1 MSDDLDSA
9 PWKAAWR
16 FSDARIQALARKVIH
31 AMQRMPASGIFG
43 DDYRFKSVWD
53 EYCREVQE
61 GPHPML
67 EAAFYQTVDPMIA
80 WQVDRLEQS
89 ERQLLEIALA
99 EDAEEWGDILMAV
112 RKSLQ
117 GIAIDRDLSKLARY

>member
-9 PWKAAWR
+9 LWKAAWR
-16 FSDARIQALARKVIH
+16 FSDARIHALARKVIH
-31 AMQRMPASGIFG
+31 AMQRMPASGVFG
-43 DDYRFKSVWD
+43 GDYRFKSVWD

-67 EAAFYQTVDPMIA
+67 EAAFDQTVDPMIA
-80 WQVDRLEQS
+80 RHIDQLDKS

-99 EDAEEWGDILMAV
+99 DGANDPGDIATAV
-112 RKSLQ
+112 RKSLPS
-117 GIAIDRDLSKLARY
+117 IAIDRDLSKFANY

>member
-9 PWKAAWR
+9 LWKAAWR

-31 AMQRMPASGIFG
+31 SLQRMPASGIFG

-53 EYCREVQE
+53 EVCREVQE

-67 EAAFYQTVDPMIA
+67 EAAFEQTIDPMIA
-80 WQVDRLEQS
+80 WQIDQLDHS

-99 EDAEEWGDILMAV
+99 EHADEPGDIVMAV

-117 GIAIDRDLSKLARY
+117 GIAIDRDLGKFANY

>member
-1 MSDDLDSA
+1 MSNDLDSA
-9 PWKAAWR
+9 LWKAAWR
-16 FSDARIQALARKVIH
+16 FSDARVQALARKVIH
-31 AMQRMPASGIFG
+31 ALQRMPASGVFG

-67 EAAFYQTVDPMIA
+67 EAAFDQAIDPMIA
-80 WQVDRLEQS
+80 WQVDQLDES
-89 ERQLLEIALA
+89 ERQLLEIALV
-99 EDAEEWGDILMAV
+99 EGAEEWGAIAMAV

-117 GIAIDRDLSKLARY
+117 GIAIDRDLSKFANY

>member
-9 PWKAAWR
+9 LWKAAWR
-16 FSDARIQALARKVIH
+16 FSDTRIQSLARKVIH
-31 AMQRMPASGIFG
+31 AMQRMAASGIFG
-43 DDYRFKSVWD
+43 DDYRSKSVWD
-53 EYCREVQE
+53 EYCHEAQE

-67 EAAFYQTVDPMIA
+67 EAAFDQTVDPMIA
-80 WQVDRLEQS
+80 WHIDQLDQS

-99 EDAEEWGDILMAV
+99 DGAEEWGDIAVAV

-117 GIAIDRDLSKLARY
+117 GIAIDRDLSKFENC

>member
-9 PWKAAWR
+9 LWKAAWR
-16 FSDARIQALARKVIH
+16 FSDTRIQSLARKVIH
-31 AMQRMPASGIFG
+31 AMQRMAASGIFG

-53 EYCREVQE
+53 EYCLEAQE

-67 EAAFYQTVDPMIA
+67 EAAFDQTVDPMIA
-80 WQVDRLEQS
+80 WHIDQLDQS

-99 EDAEEWGDILMAV
+99 DGAEEWGDIAVAV

-117 GIAIDRDLSKLARY
+117 GIAIDRDLSKFVNY

>member
-9 PWKAAWR
+9 LRKAAWR
-16 FSDARIQALARKVIH
+16 FSDSRIQALARKVIT

-67 EAAFYQTVDPMIA
+67 EAAFDQTVDPMIA

-89 ERQLLEIALA
+89 ERQLLEMALA
-99 EDAEEWGDILMAV
+99 EGAKEWGDIAMAV

-117 GIAIDRDLSKLARY
+117 GIAIDRDLSKFATY

>member
-9 PWKAAWR
+9 LWKAAWL
-16 FSDARIQALARKVIH
+16 FSDTRIQALARKVIH
-31 AMQRMPASGIFG
+31 GLQRMPASGIFG

-67 EAAFYQTVDPMIA
+67 EAAFDQTVDPMIV
-80 WQVDRLEQS
+80 WHIDQLDHS
-89 ERQLLEIALA
+89 ECQLLEIALA
-99 EDAEEWGDILMAV
+99 DGADDPGNIPMAV

-117 GIAIDRDLSKLARY
+117 GIAIDRDLSKFANY

>member
-1 MSDDLDSA
+1 MSDNLDSA
-9 PWKAAWR
+9 LWNAAWR
-16 FSDARIQALARKVIH
+16 FSDTRIRALARKVIH

-43 DDYRFKSVWD
+43 DDHRFKSVWD

-61 GPHPML
+61 GPHPIL
-67 EAAFYQTVDPMIA
+67 EAAFDQTVAPMIA
-80 WQVDRLEQS
+80 FQVDQLDHS

-99 EDAEEWGDILMAV
+99 DGAEARGDIAVAV

-117 GIAIDRDLSKLARY
+117 GIAIDRDLSKFANY

>member
-9 PWKAAWR
+9 LWKAARR
-16 FSDARIQALARKVIH
+16 FSDTRIQALARKVVHSI
-31 AMQRMPASGIFG
+31 QRMPANGIFG
-43 DDYRFKSVWD
+43 DDYLFKSVWD

-67 EAAFYQTVDPMIA
+67 EAAFDQTVDPIIA
-80 WQVDRLEQS
+80 WQVHQLDQS

-99 EDAEEWGDILMAV
+99 DNADDTGDIALSV

-117 GIAIDRDLSKLARY
+117 GIAIDRDLSKFENY

>member
-9 PWKAAWR
+9 LWKAAWR
-16 FSDARIQALARKVIH
+16 FSDARIQDLARKVIH

-43 DDYRFKSVWD
+43 GDYRFKSVWD

-67 EAAFYQTVDPMIA
+67 EAAFDQTVDPMIA
-80 WQVDRLEQS
+80 RHINQLDQS
-89 ERQLLEIALA
+89 ERELLEIALA
-99 EDAEEWGDILMAV
+99 DGADDPGDIATAV
-112 RKSLQ
+112 RKSLPS
-117 GIAIDRDLSKLARY
+117 IAIDRDLSKFAKY

>member
-1 MSDDLDSA
+1 MSDELDSA
-9 PWKAAWR
+9 LWKATWR
-16 FSDARIQALARKVIH
+16 FSDTRIQALARKVIH
-31 AMQRMPASGIFG
+31 GLQRMPASGIFG

-67 EAAFYQTVDPMIA
+67 EGAFDQTVDPMLA
-80 WQVDRLEQS
+80 WQVEHLDQS

-99 EDAEEWGDILMAV
+99 EGAVEPGDIAMAV
-112 RKSLQ
+112 RMSLR
-117 GIAIDRDLSKLARY
+117 GIAINRDLSKFAN

>member
-9 PWKAAWR
+9 LWKAAWR
-16 FSDARIQALARKVIH
+16 FADTRIQALTRKVIH
-31 AMQRMPASGIFG
+31 GLQRMPASGIFG

-53 EYCREVQE
+53 EYCREAQE

-67 EAAFYQTVDPMIA
+67 EAAFEQTVPPMIA
-80 WQVDRLEQS
+80 FQVDQLDHS
-89 ERQLLEIALA
+89 ERQLLEIALSEGA
-99 EDAEEWGDILMAV
+99 DEPGNIAVAV

-117 GIAIDRDLSKLARY
+117 GIAIDRDLSKFANY

>member
-9 PWKAAWR
+9 LWKAAWR
-16 FSDARIQALARKVIH
+16 FSDTHIQALARKVIN

-43 DDYRFKSVWD
+43 DDYRFKTVWD
-53 EYCREVQE
+53 EYCREAQE
-61 GPHPML
+61 GPHTML
-67 EAAFYQTVDPMIA
+67 EAAFDQTVAPMIA
-80 WQVDRLEQS
+80 WHIDQLDHS

-99 EDAEEWGDILMAV
+99 EGAEEWGDIAVAV

-117 GIAIDRDLSKLARY
+117 GIAIDRDLSKFVNY